1 MLAARSVCLIG
12 LMLAA
17 LNDAPANDV
26 RVISWE
32 DLLPPNAS
40 EPASDGGS
48 VPGSGGQWF
57 LHDESS
63 TVIPDLPT
71 YSVGVVEELNGVR
84 VALPGFIV
92 PVELADRGR
101 VTEFLLVPYYGACI
115 HYPPPPSNQ
124 IVHVTLPKP
133 VEVGSLSVPVWVAGT
148 IRTEL
153 RESDMG
159 NASYTMLAEHMED
172 YE

>member
-1 MLAARSVCLIG
+1 MMLMIRRACVLG
-12 LMLAA
+12 LA
-17 LNDAPANDV
+17 LVVSQGVLANDL
-26 RVISWE
+26 RVIGWE
-32 DLLPPNAS
+32 DLLPETSSELSQSATRAS
-40 EPASDGGS
+40 GD
-48 VPGSGGQWF
+48 WF

-63 TVIPDLPT
+63 EEVPTLPS
-71 YSVGVVEELNGVR
+71 YSVGVVEELNGAR
-84 VALPGFIV
+84 VVLPGFIV
-92 PVELADRGR
+92 PLELAGDGR

-133 VEVGSLSVPVWVAGT
+133 VEIGSILVPVWVAGE
-148 IRTEL
+148 IRTEMQQ
-153 RESDMG
+153 SDLG